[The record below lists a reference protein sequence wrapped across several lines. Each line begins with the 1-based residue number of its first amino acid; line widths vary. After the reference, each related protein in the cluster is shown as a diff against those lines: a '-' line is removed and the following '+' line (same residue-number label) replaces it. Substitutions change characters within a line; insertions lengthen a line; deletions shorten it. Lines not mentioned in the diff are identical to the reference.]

1 MVKNMDLNKFYGI
14 KLGQTQTFTEG
25 GDRIPVTPVFVE
37 PMTVVQ
43 VKTVDK
49 DGYVSLKVCFGERK
63 AKNIS
68 KSVKGELNK
77 IKNYELKITNKESK
91 TEEKEEKIEKA
102 DKSIS
107 ENPLEIRENPGD
119 EQKVLPRYLR
129 EIRIKD
135 NQEVK
140 DIKIGDKINVAD
152 VFKEGETIHVS
163 GVGIGKGFAGVVKRH
178 GFKGGPRTHGQSDR
192 ERSPGSIGQTTTPG
206 RVYLGKRMA
215 GRMGGLQT
223 TVKNLSVAKIDSEKN
238 IILVKG
244 LVPGKKKGVVILY
257 K

>member
-1 MVKNMDLNKFYGI
+1 VEKHMDLNKFYGI
-14 KLGQTQTFTEG
+14 KLGQTQTFTTEG
-25 GDRIPVTPVFVE
+25 ERIPVTPVFVE

-49 DGYVSLKVCFGERK
+49 DGYVALKVCFGERK

-68 KSVKGELNK
+68 KSVKGELAR
-77 IKNYELKITNKESK
+77 IKNYELGIKNNDAGEDSGK
-91 TEEKEEKIEKA
+91 TVKQEDSETVKSTEKKA
-102 DKSIS
+102 TVQQFDSS
-107 ENPLEIRENPGD
+107 T
-119 EQKVLPRYLR
+119 VLPRYMR
-129 EIRIKD
+129 EIRIK
-135 NQEVK
+135 NNEEVK

-178 GFKGGPRTHGQSDR
+178 GFHGGPRTHGQSDR

-215 GRMGGLQT
+215 GRMGGLQVT
-223 TVKNLSVAKIDSEKN
+223 IKNLKVAKIDSEKN
-238 IILVKG
+238 VVLVKG

>member
-1 MVKNMDLNKFYGI
+1 MICENMLSKFYGI
-14 KLGQTQTFTEG
+14 KLGQTQTFTDS
-25 GDRIPVTPVFVE
+25 GDRIPVTPVYVE

-49 DGYVSLKVCFGERK
+49 DGYVSLKVCFGQRK
-63 AKNIS
+63 AKNIN
-68 KSVKGELNK
+68 KSVKGELK
-77 IKNYELKITNKESK
+77 KITNDKLLITNEKTEVSK
-91 TEEKEEKIEKA
+91 TDEKEVKTGSEKQKTA
-102 DKSIS
+102 M
-107 ENPLEIRENPGD
+107 
-119 EQKVLPRYLR
+119 EQSNNGAMLPRYMR
-129 EIRIKD
+129 EIRIK
-135 NQEVK
+135 NNEEIK

-152 VFKEGETIHVS
+152 VFKEGETVHVS

-223 TVKNLSVAKIDSEKN
+223 TVKNLKVAKIDSEKN
-238 IILVKG
+238 IVLVKG